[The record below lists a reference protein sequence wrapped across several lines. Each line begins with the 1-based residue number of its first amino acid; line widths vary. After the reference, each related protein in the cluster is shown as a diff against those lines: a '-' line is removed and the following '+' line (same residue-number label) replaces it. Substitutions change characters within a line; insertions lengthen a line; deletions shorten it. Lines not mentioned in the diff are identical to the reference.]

1 VDTRAHAAE
10 LLGRLHRAQSR
21 FYGGVGHDELR
32 ELLSEQVTWS
42 VPGENAIAGYYDGID
57 AVMDYF
63 RRRRDLA
70 RRSLRLYPRDLLT
83 GEGNMVASITEGS
96 AILGAREQRWATVG
110 LYRLD
115 RHRVQ
120 ACWLL
125 PLDQAAFDRIW
136 AATE

>member
-1 VDTRAHAAE
+1 MERAHAAE
-10 LLGRLHRAQSR
+10 LLGRLHRAQGR
-21 FYGGVGHDELR
+21 FYAGIGGDELR
-32 ELLSEQVTWS
+32 ELLSERVTWS
-42 VPGENAIAGYYDGID
+42 VPGDNAIAGYYEGID

-70 RRSLRLYPRDLLT
+70 RRSLRLFRGELLT
-83 GEGNMVASITEGS
+83 GEGDMVAAVMEGS
-96 AILGAREQRWATVG
+96 ATLGGREQRWSTVG

-115 RHRVQ
+115 VHRVH

-136 AATE
+136 AAPE